1 MLQGYALRKVQP
13 PYPAIAK
20 AARTQGAVEVAI
32 TVSEEGR
39 VISAEAVSGHPLLRE
54 AAVAA
59 ARQWTFSPTE
69 MKGTPVKVQGILT
82 FNFTLQ

>member
-1 MLQGYALRKVQP
+1 QP
-13 PYPAIAK
+13 VYPAEAA
-20 AARTQGAVEVAI
+20 AARATGAVQVAI
-32 TVSEEGR
+32 TVAEEGH

-59 ARQWTFSPTE
+59 AKQWRFHPTE
-69 MKGTPVKVQGILT
+69 LSGVPVKIQGILT